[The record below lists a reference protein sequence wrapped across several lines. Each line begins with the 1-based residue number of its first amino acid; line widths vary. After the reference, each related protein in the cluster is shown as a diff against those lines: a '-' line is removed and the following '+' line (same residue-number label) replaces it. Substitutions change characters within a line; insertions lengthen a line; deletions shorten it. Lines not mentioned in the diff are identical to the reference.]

1 MPSMNSRRPTTAEAL
16 GDTQG
21 DSCSVWIALGA
32 NLAHGGDDP
41 AATLCAVL
49 PELQKLST
57 APLRVSSFFESDPKD
72 CPPGSPRYVNAVA
85 GICPWPEESPESL
98 LAKLQQLEQR
108 FGRVRSGVVN
118 EARTLDLDLL
128 AFAAA
133 IRSDPVLI
141 LPHPRA
147 HQRRFVLQ
155 PWIEIAGADY
165 LLQGR
170 SLAGWQSECQDPP
183 LQRAESTTP
192 D

>member
-1 MPSMNSRRPTTAEAL
+1 
-16 GDTQG
+16 
-21 DSCSVWIALGA
+21 
-32 NLAHGGDDP
+32 
-41 AATLCAVL
+41 
-49 PELQKLST
+49 
-57 APLRVSSFFESDPKD
+57 
-72 CPPGSPRYVNAVA
+72 VNAVA

-155 PWIEIAGADY
+155 PWIEIAGADSP
-165 LLQGR
+165 LQGR
-170 SLAGWQSECQDPP
+170 RLAGWQSECEDPP
-183 LQRAESTTP
+183 WQRAESTPP